1 MMHIY
6 GIHTYTSTF
15 PDFIYLADDVRR
27 TCAPQMLKFRVGKFR
42 VGTYDTRVSSQVLY
56 STLLGS
62 GKKEQ
67 QQLMGR
73 YLLTHV

>member
-27 TCAPQMLKFRVGKFR
+27 TCAPRMLKFRVG
-42 VGTYDTRVSSQVLY
+42 TYMYIWYSSILY

>member
-27 TCAPQMLKFRVGKFR
+27 TCAPRMLKFRVGTCT
-42 VGTYDTRVSSQVLY
+42 VHMIL
-56 STLLGS
+56 
-62 GKKEQ
+62 E
-67 QQLMGR
+67 
-73 YLLTHV
+73 YLS